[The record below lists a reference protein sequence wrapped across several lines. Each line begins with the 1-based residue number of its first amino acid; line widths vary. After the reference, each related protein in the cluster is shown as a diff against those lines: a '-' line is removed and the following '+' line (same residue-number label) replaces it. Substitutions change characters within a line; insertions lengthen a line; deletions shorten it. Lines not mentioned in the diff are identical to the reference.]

1 MANTASN
8 ASDARNDRTPNPPTR
23 LEIYIL
29 IDYRPPAAP
38 CGGKKRYSEADARD
52 AADAHNQRFICG
64 DMQAYPCAAHRAWH
78 IGHATFRSG
87 KNRQFREDYAWFA
100 RWAAKA
106 VGNAA

>member
-1 MANTASN
+1 MINTTSN
-8 ASDARNDRTPNPPTR
+8 ADGARNDRTSAPPT
-23 LEIYIL
+23 LVEIHIL
-29 IDYRPPAAP
+29 IDYRRTAAP
-38 CGGKKRYSEADARD
+38 CGGKRRYSESEARE
-52 AADAHNQRFICG
+52 AADAHNQRFVCG

-100 RWAAKA
+100 RWAARA